1 MCFPRLYQRRVLCYD
16 LSESIDSRQCPILKK
31 SLRFV
36 LNEFLVISLVDK
48 TFEKTALCISR
59 TLIGLR
65 FGHYEI
71 VARSLEE
78 RVPQEFFKTVSY
90 TRLNPPP
97 IFAKFTA
104 FERPTVFLFV
114 SPIRPVRRSFTAGK
128 ELTAVE
134 LAASLSPFFP

>member
-16 LSESIDSRQCPILKK
+16 LPESIDSRQCPILKK

-36 LNEFLVISLVDK
+36 LNEFLVISLVDM
-48 TFEKTALCISR
+48 TFEETALCVSR

-90 TRLNPPP
+90 TRLSLHTFKSTSNFREIYGVRTPNRLL
-97 IFAKFTA
+97 I
-104 FERPTVFLFV
+104 RQSH
-114 SPIRPVRRSFTAGK
+114 SPGS
-128 ELTAVE
+128 
-134 LAASLSPFFP
+134 